1 MFTTIDKRYLIGT
14 AIGVAGTAA
23 AIYAY
28 KQNKSAVDEF
38 LKKQGINV
46 PVSSS
51 TDYTTMSLEELVSTK
66 EYLEDLVAEREQ
78 ALSEDSSEAVVEA

>member
-1 MFTTIDKRYLIGT
+1 MSTIDERYLIGA

-23 AIYAY
+23 AIYVY
-28 KQNKSAVDEF
+28 KKNKSTVDKF
-38 LKKQGINV
+38 LKKQGINI

-66 EYLEDLVAEREQ
+66 EYLEDLVAERE
-78 ALSEDSSEAVVEA
+78 LVISEESSEAVVEA